1 MQTIQTVFD
10 TLIEQVQTSAGSL
23 FTKDDVCSLLSDF
36 EKRVAAIQPVQNTD
50 AYSPDTTLIR
60 VKNDFMQ
67 KLKRDIIS
75 EFKADLDHVSTEEVI
90 DFDSAE
96 FDLDYGNTITLHNV
110 EFNNDRFVDGLTE
123 SLDNALT
130 FENITVQLKN

>member
-50 AYSPDTTLIR
+50 AYSDTTLIR
-60 VKNDFMQ
+60 VKNNFMQ
-67 KLKRDIIS
+67 KLKQDIIS

-110 EFNNDRFVDGLTE
+110 EFNNHRFVDGLTE
-123 SLDNALT
+123 VLDNALT

>member
-50 AYSPDTTLIR
+50 AYSDTTLIR
-60 VKNDFMQ
+60 VKNNLMQ
-67 KLKRDIIS
+67 KLKQDIIS

-96 FDLDYGNTITLHNV
+96 FDLDYGNTITLQNV
-110 EFNNDRFVDGLTE
+110 EFNNHRFVDGLTE
-123 SLDNALT
+123 VLDNALT

>member
-123 SLDNALT
+123 ALDNALT

>member
-50 AYSPDTTLIR
+50 AYSDTTLIR
-60 VKNDFMQ
+60 VKNNLMQ
-67 KLKRDIIS
+67 KLKQDIIS

-110 EFNNDRFVDGLTE
+110 EFNNHRFVDGLTE
-123 SLDNALT
+123 VLDNALT